1 MRKIKLTDQEA
12 SRVNMYFL
20 LTHKRISDEL
30 EVWERL
36 KDDPAAP
43 AAEKNLVFW
52 QDIKTLIDRISKE
65 LRGF

>member
-12 SRVNMYFL
+12 SRLNMYFL

-43 AAEKNLVFW
+43 AAEKNLVW